1 MQRISA
7 APITKGSLIGIAAPA
22 TCIEKNLLVKG
33 AEKLAS
39 WGYAVRKDDRLLH
52 RERSFAGTDAERAAV
67 LASLVKDPSVRSIW
81 CARGG
86 YGVTRIL
93 PLLDRIGLARSMAR
107 DPKLLI
113 GYSDITALHLYFYE
127 RIGLKSLH
135 APLIAT
141 PKWLKLPAA
150 QAKLLQTIIAG
161 KMKLGA
167 ASHSTR
173 WPTKWLAAKPKKAV
187 EGVLLGG
194 NLTLLANL
202 AGTPWQPNLKSAI
215 LFIEDC
221 AEPPYRV
228 DRMLTQIRNVGMLEG
243 VRAVLVGDLEA
254 DVVLKPGEKKNAW
267 KDVLVDCLVNHGIPV
282 MIGAPVGHG
291 KYNEPLPLGVLARL
305 TVAGKLE
312 IWEQVVG

>member
-7 APITKGSLIGIAAPA
+7 APTTKGSLIGIAAPA
-22 TCIEKNLLVKG
+22 TCIEKNLLEKG

-52 RERSFAGTDAERAAV
+52 RDRSFAGTDAERAAV
-67 LASLVKDPSVRSIW
+67 LASLIKDPSVRTIW

-93 PLLDRIGLARSMAR
+93 PLLDRIGIIRAMTR

-135 APLIAT
+135 APLVAT

-150 QAKLLQTIIAG
+150 QAKLLQNILAG

-167 ASHSTR
+167 ASHSTS
-173 WPTKWLAAKPKKAV
+173 WPTSWLSARPKKAI
-187 EGVLLGG
+187 EGILLGG

-202 AGTPWQPNLKSAI
+202 AGTPWQPHLKGAI

-221 AEPPYRV
+221 AEPPYRI
-228 DRMLTQIRNVGMLEG
+228 DRMLTQMRNAGMLDG
-243 VRAVLVGDLEA
+243 VRAVLVGDLRE
-254 DVVLKPGEKKNAW
+254 DVVLKRGEKKTAW
-267 KDVLVDCLVNHGIPV
+267 KDVLADCLEAWGVPV
-282 MIGAPVGHG
+282 LIGAPVGHG
-291 KYNEPLPLGVLARL
+291 KHNEPLPLGVLARL
-305 TVAGKLE
+305 TVAGKMEL
-312 IWEQVVG
+312 WEQVVG